1 MPLLAPETSR
11 PAPAPPPAPARR
23 ALVLGLLYGLALVPL
38 AAAPRHSGNVWSRY
52 MTIESI
58 VERGTLAVERS
69 PLRAISGSP
78 DLIRSGRHLYS
89 DKPPLLAAL
98 GALVYAPAH
107 HLGGLR
113 MAGSPSQFAR
123 MNLLLVSAFA
133 VAGSALAVAGMRLL
147 LALAPLSPWAADAM
161 AMLGGVATLLLSYAV
176 TFNNHSV
183 AAGLI
188 TMALALATLDR
199 PAAPVKARRRD
210 LIVGLCAGLALTI
223 DLPAGATV
231 AAAIGLWS
239 TVERRR
245 FPLFYAVGMAGPVL
259 VHALLQVAT
268 TGSPL
273 PAELTPAVFD
283 YPGSYW
289 NTPEGRWVE
298 PGPRWR
304 FGVEFLVGPQGWL
317 TVTPA
322 LVAGMVAIPI
332 LASRRGGDRVGP
344 LARVVGGTVLVLVV
358 YYVFGVRRTDFAG
371 MSFGTRHLL
380 AITPAVW
387 ALGVIGLAR
396 LRRPLAWGLFGAAVA
411 IGTVYAVAGMRDPW
425 SRIERRDDGGL
436 RLVKRLTISP
446 RSSYRR

>member
-1 MPLLAPETSR
+1 MPLFNAATI
-11 PAPAPPPAPARR
+11 PPSRR
-23 ALVLGLLYGLALVPL
+23 ALALGLLYGLALVPL
-38 AAAPRHSGNVWSRY
+38 AAVAPPRHSGNVWSRY
-52 MTIESI
+52 MTVESL

-69 PLRAISGSP
+69 PLRIISGSP
-78 DLIRSGRHLYS
+78 DLIKVGRHLYS
-89 DKPPLLAAL
+89 DKPPLLSAL
-98 GALVYAPAH
+98 GAVAYAPLY

-113 MAGSPSQFAR
+113 MAGPGQFTAV
-123 MNLLLVSAFA
+123 NLVLVSAFA
-133 VAGSALAVAGMRLL
+133 IAGSALAVAGMRLL
-147 LALAPLSPWAADAM
+147 LHLAPLSPWAADAM
-161 AMLGGVATLLLSYAV
+161 ALLGGATTLLLSYAV

-188 TMALALATLDR
+188 TMAMALSALDR
-199 PAAPVKARRRD
+199 PAAPARARRREA
-210 LIVGLCAGLALTI
+210 ICGLCTGLALTI

-231 AAAIGLWS
+231 AAALGLWRLI
-239 TVERRR
+239 ERRA
-245 FPLFYAVGMAGPVL
+245 FPLAYAAGMIGPIL
-259 VHALLQVAT
+259 LHALLQVAI

-304 FGVEFLVGPQGWL
+304 FGVELLVGPQGWL

-322 LVAGMVAIPI
+322 LLAGLIAIPI
-332 LASRRGGDRVGP
+332 LASRRGDRARP
-344 LARVVGGTVLVLVV
+344 LAFVVGGSVSVLLL

-371 MSFGTRHLL
+371 LSFGTRHLL

-387 ALGVIGLAR
+387 ALGVVGLAR
-396 LRRPLAWGLFGAAVA
+396 LRRPLAWGLFGLAVA
-411 IGTVYAVAGMRDPW
+411 VGAVYAVAGLRDPW

-436 RLVKRLTISP
+436 RLVKRLTPS
-446 RSSYRR
+446 RASSYRR